1 MCRVILFAGTTEG
14 RQIAEF
20 LEKQEIP
27 AYVCVAT
34 EYGEQLLPE
43 GKFLEVSRVILFA
56 GTTEGRQIAEFLE
69 KQEIP
74 AYVCVATEYGEQLL
88 PEGKFLEV
96 SHERLNREEM
106 TALIAEKGCPLV
118 IDATHPYAAEV
129 TENIR
134 AACDQNKAE
143 YVRVLRGGAE
153 DGNSLNG
160 TGDMFSESNTEE
172 KGGSACQDVV
182 YADDVEAAVAY
193 LEQTQ
198 GNILVTTGSKE
209 AAKYTKLTDY
219 KNRVYLRV
227 LSLASVA
234 AQCEKLGFSGSHLIC
249 MQGPFSTELNAAML
263 KQWNCSYLV
272 TKLSGAVGG
281 FPEKAE
287 AARKCGCTLLVIGR
301 PSELNAAMLKQ
312 WNCSY
317 LVTKLSGAVGGF
329 PEKAEAARK
338 CGCTLLVIGRP
349 LQESGISVMECRHFL
364 CEKFKLTSKA
374 EISLVGIGMGNAAVR
389 TEEASRVIAE
399 AQLLIGAKRMLDAC
413 VHPGQDTYCAYDSE
427 KIAAYI
433 KEHPEYE
440 KIAVVLS
447 GDVGFYSGAK
457 KLLDRLGETVNVVC
471 GISSVAYFMS
481 RIQKSWEDVYLTS
494 AHGRGAN
501 LIALLG
507 KHQKIYSILGEQ
519 NAVAE
524 LAKKLLFYG
533 MNQVRLYVG
542 ERLSYP
548 DEKISSGRAEDF
560 IEYETDSLSVV
571 YLENPLHDA
580 RTTHGISDTQF
591 IRDSVPMTKEEVRT
605 VSLSKLRLK
614 EDSIC
619 YDIGAGTG
627 SVSIEMALRCVSG
640 KVYAIEKKPEAV
652 QLIQKNR
659 QKFAADHLQII
670 EGTAP
675 EALESLE
682 APTHAF
688 IGGSSGNM
696 EKILETLLQKNPA
709 VRIVVN
715 CIALESVSEAVQCMK
730 TLPVT
735 DVEIVQLSVSR
746 AKTVGKYHMMMGENP
761 IYIVSCTGVGNAV
774 KILGI

>member
-20 LEKQEIP
+20 LEKQEI
-27 AYVCVAT
+27 
-34 EYGEQLLPE
+34 
-43 GKFLEVSRVILFA
+43 
-56 GTTEGRQIAEFLE
+56 
-69 KQEIP
+69 
-74 AYVCVATEYGEQLL
+74 GEQLL

-249 MQGPFSTELNAAML
+249 MQGPFST
-263 KQWNCSYLV
+263 
-272 TKLSGAVGG
+272 
-281 FPEKAE
+281 
-287 AARKCGCTLLVIGR
+287 
-301 PSELNAAMLKQ
+301 ELNAAMLKQ

>member
-1 MCRVILFAGTTEG
+1 MCRI
-14 RQIAEF
+14 
-20 LEKQEIP
+20 
-27 AYVCVAT
+27 
-34 EYGEQLLPE
+34 
-43 GKFLEVSRVILFA
+43 ILFA

-160 TGDMFSESNTEE
+160 TGDMFSESNTGE
-172 KGGSACQDVV
+172 KGRNACQDVV

-301 PSELNAAMLKQ
+301 P
-312 WNCSY
+312 
-317 LVTKLSGAVGGF
+317 
-329 PEKAEAARK
+329 
-338 CGCTLLVIGRP
+338 

-413 VHPGQDTYCAYDSE
+413 VQPGQDTYCAYDSE

-433 KEHPEYE
+433 KAHPEYE

-507 KHQKIYSILGEQ
+507 QHQKIYSILGEQ

-696 EKILETLLQKNPA
+696 EKILEILLQKNPA

-774 KILGI
+774 KISGI

>member
-1 MCRVILFAGTTEG
+1 MC
-14 RQIAEF
+14 
-20 LEKQEIP
+20 
-27 AYVCVAT
+27 
-34 EYGEQLLPE
+34 
-43 GKFLEVSRVILFA
+43 RVILFA

-129 TENIR
+129 TENIQ
-134 AACDQNKAE
+134 AACVQNKAE

-160 TGDMFSESNTEE
+160 TGDMFYESNTEE

-249 MQGPFSTELNAAML
+249 MQGPFST
-263 KQWNCSYLV
+263 
-272 TKLSGAVGG
+272 
-281 FPEKAE
+281 
-287 AARKCGCTLLVIGR
+287 
-301 PSELNAAMLKQ
+301 ELNAAMLKQ

-640 KVYAIEKKPEAV
+640 KVYAVEKKPEAV

-696 EKILETLLQKNPA
+696 EKILEILLQKNPA